1 MRLETVVVV
10 GASLAGLRSVEALR
24 SQGYEG
30 RLVWI
35 GAELEL
41 PYDRPPLSKEV
52 LRGEWGPERTA
63 LRKEA
68 SYAELRVELRPGV
81 RAEALDLR
89 GRAVVLAGGE
99 RVAFDG
105 LVVATGA
112 APRRLPRWPD
122 HPGLF
127 VLRTLEDALAIR
139 RELERRPRV
148 AVIGAGFIGA
158 EVAASAR
165 SLGLDVAM
173 IDVLDRPMA
182 RALDAEIGAACAA
195 LHRDHGVDLH
205 LGVGIAGFE
214 GERGVGAVTL
224 ASGARIAADL
234 VVVGIGVAPET
245 AWLAGSGLALSDGV
259 LCDATLAASAPGV
272 VAAGDV
278 ARWRHPGYAEPVRA
292 EHWTNAVE
300 SAGAAARRLLAGDAE
315 LPPFAPVS
323 FVWSDQYD
331 AKLQIAG
338 HATGGDETAI
348 VHGSL
353 AERRFV
359 KLYGTHG
366 RLTGAFAM
374 NRPRQLVA
382 ARRWIREGLS
392 FADALARAGA

>member
-35 GAELEL
+35 GAEREL

-68 SYAELRVELRPGV
+68 SYAELRVELRLGV
-81 RAEALDLR
+81 RAESLDLR

-99 RVAFDG
+99 RVAYDG
-105 LVVATGA
+105 LVLATGA
-112 APRRLPRWPD
+112 APRRLPGATDP
-122 HPGLF
+122 PGVF

-139 RELERRPRV
+139 RALERRPRV

-173 IDVLDRPMA
+173 IDILDRPMA
-182 RALDAEIGAACAA
+182 RALDPELGALCAA

-214 GERGVGAVTL
+214 GEGRVEAVAL
-224 ASGARIAADL
+224 ATGARIPADL
-234 VVVGIGVAPET
+234 VVVGIGVSPET
-245 AWLAGSGLALSDGV
+245 GWLAGSGLALDDGV

-272 VAAGDV
+272 VAVGDV
-278 ARWRHPGYAEPVRA
+278 ARWRHPSYPMALRA

-300 SAGAAARRLLAGDAE
+300 SAGAAAQRLLAGDAQV
-315 LPPFAPVS
+315 PPFAPVP

-338 HATGGDETAI
+338 HASGGNEVAV

-359 KLYGTHG
+359 KLYGSGG

-374 NRPRQLVA
+374 NRPRQLMA
-382 ARRWIREGLS
+382 ARRWIREGIA
-392 FADALARAGA
+392 FADAVARASA

>member
-1 MRLETVVVV
+1 MRLESVVVV
-10 GASLAGLRSVEALR
+10 GASLAGLRTVEALR
-24 SQGYEG
+24 SHGYEG

-35 GAELEL
+35 GAEREL

-52 LRGEWGPERTA
+52 LRGEWDAERIA
-63 LRKEA
+63 LRKDA
-68 SYAELRVELRPGV
+68 SYADLRVELRLGV
-81 RAEALDLR
+81 RAESLDLR
-89 GRAVVLAGGE
+89 ERAVVLAGGE
-99 RVAFDG
+99 RVRFDG

-112 APRRLPRWPD
+112 SPRRLPRTPPL
-122 HPGLF
+122 PGIF

-139 RELERRPRV
+139 AALERRPRV

-165 SLGLDVAM
+165 GLGLDVAM

-182 RALDAEIGAACAA
+182 RALDPEMGAVCAA
-195 LHRDHGVDLH
+195 LHRDHGVDLR
-205 LGVGIAGFE
+205 LGVGVARFE
-214 GERGVGAVTL
+214 GEGSVAAIVLGD
-224 ASGARIAADL
+224 GARVPADL

-245 AWLAGSGLALSDGV
+245 GWLAGSGLALGDGV
-259 LCDATLAASAPGV
+259 LCDATLAAGAPGV

-278 ARWRHPGYAEPVRA
+278 ARWRHPAFPEPVRA

-315 LPPFAPVS
+315 LPPFAPVP

-338 HATGGDETAI
+338 HAQGGDEVAI

-359 KLYGTHG
+359 ALYGSRG

-374 NRPRQLVA
+374 NRPRQLMA
-382 ARRWIREGLS
+382 ARRWLREGLS
-392 FADALARAGA
+392 FADAVARAGA